1 MKRSVGLVSVLMVAS
16 CLTAF
21 AKKNEKQEV
30 KQQQATGF
38 GTAYTRVV
46 KGAERFE
53 DANYFKLM
61 ASDGIRTVDPKA
73 LYVRLQA
80 AVAANERYKALYL
93 ARIFTDLKPDA
104 PAAWNNRAR
113 LASALGLTEE
123 AAACEQ
129 NATDPSQRVNVPLA
143 DILPGTG
150 LGTKPTTLSDW
161 AAATA
166 LLSDGIAEKEGKQ
179 GLVAYKDLVSGIH
192 EATKEE
198 IAERDQNNREAGL
211 NPSGP
216 WADSE
221 PVQLRHVLANS
232 FDLHSADPMHEKS
245 VNKGSMFGAM
255 LMAGLS
261 GMQANINPTVSQQ
274 AMNMAEQMAGRA
286 SQVPSNYQGGSYI
299 RVIFH
304 DGKEVTTPD
313 HPQTSGQVETV
324 GNPLPFLWASGGS
337 TEPYFTGN
345 WKSNDRA
352 KVKKIT
358 ASNLDDVKNSHA
370 KLYHPPAG
378 MKFPKLMGLCASSD
392 SEKTNCSNPLSL
404 MELLLTKDDLAAL
417 APELSASLLDLD
429 QFRQHYDSGT
439 LILQPG
445 NGGRNRMWGGDD
457 EGAMY
462 ELNLSSTAWLISA
475 R

>member
-1 MKRSVGLVSVLMVAS
+1 L
-16 CLTAF
+16 
-21 AKKNEKQEV
+21 
-30 KQQQATGF
+30 
-38 GTAYTRVV
+38 
-46 KGAERFE
+46 
-53 DANYFKLM
+53 
-61 ASDGIRTVDPKA
+61 
-73 LYVRLQA
+73 
-80 AVAANERYKALYL
+80 
-93 ARIFTDLKPDA
+93 
-104 PAAWNNRAR
+104 
-113 LASALGLTEE
+113 ALGLTEE

-129 NATDPSQRVNVPLA
+129 NAKDPSQRVNVPLA
-143 DILPGTG
+143 DVLPGTG

-179 GLVAYKDLVSGIH
+179 DLVAYKDLVSGIH
-192 EATKEE
+192 EATREE

-216 WADSE
+216 WADPE

-255 LMAGLS
+255 MMAGLS
-261 GMQANINPTVSQQ
+261 GMQANINPVISQQ

-286 SQVPSNYQGGSYI
+286 SQVPSNYQGGSYT
-299 RVIFH
+299 RVIFD
-304 DGKEVTTPD
+304 DGKEIATPD

-337 TEPYFTGN
+337 TEPYFTGS
-345 WKSNDRA
+345 WKSNDGA

-370 KLYHPPAG
+370 KLYHPPTD
-378 MKFPKLMGLCASSD
+378 MRFPKLMGLCASSD
-392 SEKTNCSNPLSL
+392 SERSNCSNPLSL
-404 MELLLTKDDLAAL
+404 MELLLTEDDVATL
-417 APELSASLLDLD
+417 APELRKSVLDLD
-429 QFRQHYDSGT
+429 PYRQQYDSGN
-439 LILQPG
+439 LILEPG
-445 NGGRNRMWGGDD
+445 NGGRNRIWGGDN

-462 ELNLSSTAWLISA
+462 ELSLSSTSWLTSA

>member
-1 MKRSVGLVSVLMVAS
+1 M
-16 CLTAF
+16 
-21 AKKNEKQEV
+21 
-30 KQQQATGF
+30 
-38 GTAYTRVV
+38 
-46 KGAERFE
+46 
-53 DANYFKLM
+53 
-61 ASDGIRTVDPKA
+61 
-73 LYVRLQA
+73 
-80 AVAANERYKALYL
+80 
-93 ARIFTDLKPDA
+93 
-104 PAAWNNRAR
+104 
-113 LASALGLTEE
+113 
-123 AAACEQ
+123 
-129 NATDPSQRVNVPLA
+129 
-143 DILPGTG
+143 
-150 LGTKPTTLSDW
+150 
-161 AAATA
+161 
-166 LLSDGIAEKEGKQ
+166 
-179 GLVAYKDLVSGIH
+179 SGIH

-255 LMAGLS
+255 LMAGFS
-261 GMQANINPTVSQQ
+261 GMQANINPAVSQQ

-324 GNPLPFLWASGGS
+324 GNPLPFLWASSGGS

-392 SEKTNCSNPLSL
+392 SKKTNCSNPLSL
-404 MELLLTKDDLAAL
+404 MELMLTKDDLAAL

-429 QFRQHYDSGT
+429 QFRQQYDSGN
-439 LILQPG
+439 LILEPG
-445 NGGRNRMWGGDD
+445 HGGGSRRWGGAD

-462 ELNLSSTAWLISA
+462 ELNLSSTSHG
-475 R
+475 